1 MLATGAGAGSRTSIG
16 VVVVFG
22 VALSTLL
29 SLFVVPAFYLLLA
42 RYTRPPE
49 ERSQMLEK
57 LEASVA
63 SVDRSHGG

>member
-29 SLFVVPAFYLLLA
+29 SLFVVPAFYLIVA
-42 RYTRPPE
+42 PRTKPPE
-49 ERSQMLEK
+49 ERTQRLDALER
-57 LEASVA
+57 EIP
-63 SVDRSHGG
+63 SVDASPHA